1 MNTCNECTVLEEEIG
16 IVDESV
22 GDVYSAQLD
31 TLVTRVELC
40 ATYNWLES
48 KLIILVT
55 CVLLQLNITNVI
67 NKFRGS
73 VFPHLGL
80 NLELVWLKLS

>member
-1 MNTCNECTVLEEEIG
+1 MMNTCNECTVLEEEIG

-40 ATYNWLES
+40 ATYN
-48 KLIILVT
+48 
-55 CVLLQLNITNVI
+55 
-67 NKFRGS
+67 
-73 VFPHLGL
+73 
-80 NLELVWLKLS
+80 